1 MIVAATTVLDAV
13 AAAGGKTAIF
23 ERIAIA
29 VQTISTRMS
38 TIAMKADRGWLRQF
52 VPVTMVPRNRYIDA
66 KACSVAAGDKGL
78 HAA

>member
-1 MIVAATTVLDAV
+1 
-13 AAAGGKTAIF
+13 
-23 ERIAIA
+23 
-29 VQTISTRMS
+29 MS